1 MSNLERTELIMDRPY
16 IFCHM
21 LTSIDGKIIG
31 NYMNAKESKD
41 SGTLFYQLA
50 FSEEAHYQH
59 QGWLSGRTTTDD
71 NFTKYR
77 EADLVHDAE
86 EVPSGDYIVQTDL
99 EKYYISID
107 PSGKLGWTS
116 HELQYQETTAHVLEV
131 LTEKASNS
139 YKAML
144 RKLNIP
150 YIIAGKTKLDFKVVV
165 KKLKELFHIETLM
178 LGGGGVLNWSF
189 IQAGLCDELSV
200 VITPAADGS
209 SDAPS
214 LFETKSGLSDDE
226 PVTFTLKDAQP
237 QEGGTVWLR
246 YLVNHK

>member
-1 MSNLERTELIMDRPY
+1 MNRPY
-16 IFCHM
+16 TFCHM

-31 NYMNAKESKD
+31 NYMKTKESKD

-50 FSEEAHYQH
+50 FGEDAHYHH

-77 EADLVHDAE
+77 QPDVLDDAE
-86 EVPSGDYIVQTDL
+86 DVPPGDFIVQTDL

-116 HELQYQETTAHVLEV
+116 HELQYQNTTAHVLEV
-131 LTEKASNS
+131 LTDKASNA

-144 RKLNIP
+144 RNLNIP
-150 YIIAGKTKLDFKVVV
+150 YIIAGESALDFNVIVQ
-165 KKLKELFHIETLM
+165 KLKELFHIETLM

-200 VITPAADGS
+200 VITPTADGS

-214 LFETKSGLSDDE
+214 LFETKSGLSDDQ
-226 PVTFTLKDAQP
+226 PVTFTLKDAQA
-237 QEGGTVWLR
+237 QEDGTVWLR